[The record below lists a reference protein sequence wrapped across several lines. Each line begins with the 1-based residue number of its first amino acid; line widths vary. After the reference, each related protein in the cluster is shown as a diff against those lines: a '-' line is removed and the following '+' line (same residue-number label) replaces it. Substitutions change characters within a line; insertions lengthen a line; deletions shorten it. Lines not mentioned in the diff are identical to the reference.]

1 MSFDLLSAIKNIAPM
16 IAGTFGTP
24 LLGMAVSAI
33 CSTLP
38 ADQAATVQAAHTSD
52 PVGGALGKL
61 GDMFQQGILSTAQV
75 KQAEAVHA
83 ERMAEIGYKN
93 VADLEK
99 IASDD
104 RDSARRREE
113 IVKDKT
119 PAILAYMIIG
129 GFFAVS
135 VAQLVIIMGYPDL
148 VAKIPQPG
156 WLLIGNVSGYLAAEA
171 KATAAYYFGSTSGS
185 KSKDITID
193 KALNS

>member
-1 MSFDLLSAIKNIAPM
+1 MNFDFLSAIKNIAP
-16 IAGTFGTP
+16 ILAGTFGTP
-24 LLGMAVSAI
+24 LAGMAVSAL
-33 CSTLP
+33 CSALP
-38 ADQAATVQAAHTSD
+38 ADQAAQVQAAHTSD
-52 PVGGALGKL
+52 PVNGALGKL
-61 GDMFQQGILSTAQV
+61 GDMFQQGIINTAQI
-75 KQAEAVHA
+75 KQAELTHA

-99 IASDD
+99 ISADD
-104 RDSARRREE
+104 RDSARKREE
-113 IVKDKT
+113 IVKDHT

-135 VAQLVIIMGYPDL
+135 IAQLVIIMGYPEL

-171 KATAAYYFGSTSGS
+171 KATAAYYFGSTTGS
-185 KSKDITID
+185 KAKDDTID